1 MNITNQSKICENLCG
16 FIQANLV
23 ADGVQVDGET
33 SLTKLGL
40 DSFSIIEI
48 VLFVERQY
56 GLTLPDEALSQ
67 ENIQSAS
74 TLAKCVQQH
83 LQTSQ

>member
-1 MNITNQSKICENLCG
+1 MSVTDQTEICESLCG

-23 ADGVQVDGET
+23 ANGVEVKGET
-33 SLTKLGL
+33 SLTQLGL

-83 LQTSQ
+83 LQASQ

>member
-1 MNITNQSKICENLCG
+1 MAEG
-16 FIQANLV
+16 V
-23 ADGVQVDGET
+23 AVEADT

-83 LQTSQ
+83 LQASQ

>member
-1 MNITNQSKICENLCG
+1 MSVTDQNKICDSLCG

-23 ADGVQVDGET
+23 ANGVQVGAET
-33 SLTKLGL
+33 SLTQLGL

-83 LQTSQ
+83 LQASQ

>member
-1 MNITNQSKICENLCG
+1 MSLNDQTAICESLCD

-23 ADGVQVDGET
+23 AKGVQVDGDT
-33 SLTKLGL
+33 SLTQLGL

-74 TLAKCVQQH
+74 TLAKCVQEY
-83 LQTSQ
+83 LQASQ